1 MTPYLTVSQAN
12 TLMLTVLNTAPWD
25 GATNAEKLKA
35 LCTATRSI
43 DNLNFL
49 GDKTSETQELQ
60 FPRDSDTLVPEAIQL
75 ACCLLAN
82 RLLDGIDPEM
92 EYENLRLV
100 SQGYANVRS
109 TYSPTS
115 IPDHVTH
122 GIVSVE
128 AWRLLLPYLRSG
140 RTIKMNRVS

>member
-1 MTPYLTVSQAN
+1 MTPYASIAEAVTILSEVMN
-12 TLMLTVLNTAPWD
+12 TDAWD
-25 GATNAEKLKA
+25 GATNADRLKA
-35 LCTATRSI
+35 LVTATRTI
-43 DNLNFL
+43 DTLNFL
-49 GDKTSETQELQ
+49 GSKTSESQELQ
-60 FPRDSDTLVPEAIQL
+60 FPRSPDTLIPDAIKL
-75 ACCLLAN
+75 ACCLIAN

-122 GIVSVE
+122 GIVSIE
-128 AWRLLLPYLRSG
+128 AWRMLLPYLRSNQ
-140 RTIKMNRVS
+140 TIRMNRVS